1 MAEQE
6 PTFSRSF
13 AHPDR
18 RKVVAAVGAC
28 LAVIVSAAVAMG
40 ASPGP
45 STTSGAGASAAPGA
59 SAKPHAEGSERP
71 DRGVFKFKLKGGG
84 FGPFAFG
91 GPGIGIGLGRG
102 GVEITA
108 IDGSKVSLK
117 TVDGWTR
124 TIEVTSSTQITKGG
138 ATIALNDLAV
148 GDTIRFRQ
156 KRNDDGTFTVTRIE
170 VVLPSV
176 AGIVTAKTSSTITL
190 RQSDG
195 SSVTVHVNGSTQF
208 RVQGVTGAAKLSDV
222 AVGMGLVAN
231 GEKNADGSLNASR
244 VLAGDGRKLRA
255 GGKPGNPHDD
265 SQGAPDASPEGS
277 SNPG

>member
-18 RKVVAAVGAC
+18 RKVVAAAGAC
-28 LAVIVSAAVAMG
+28 LALIVSAAVAMG

-45 STTSGAGASAAPGA
+45 STTPGVGASAAPGA

-71 DRGVFKFKLKGGG
+71 DRGTFKFKLKGGG

-91 GPGIGIGLGRG
+91 GPGIGMGLGRG

-108 IDGSKVSLK
+108 IDGSNVSLK

-138 ATIALNDLAV
+138 DTIALSDLAV

-156 KRNDDGTFTVTRIE
+156 KRNADGSFSVIRID

-176 AGIVTAKTSSTITL
+176 AGTVTAKTGSTITL
-190 RQSDG
+190 KQRDG
-195 SSVTVHVNGSTQF
+195 TSVTVHVTGSTKF
-208 RVQGVTGAAKLSDV
+208 RVQGVTGTASLSDV
-222 AVGMGLVAN
+222 AVGMGLIAN
-231 GEKNADGSLNASR
+231 GEKNADGSLNADR
-244 VLAGDGRKLRA
+244 VLAGSAKKLRDGA
-255 GGKPGNPHDD
+255 KPGNPHDNSD
-265 SQGAPDASPEGS
+265 QPEASPEGS
-277 SNPG
+277 ETPG

>member
-6 PTFSRSF
+6 PTFSRSL
-13 AHPDR
+13 AHPNR

-91 GPGIGIGLGRG
+91 GPGIGIGLGPGRRRDHRDRRLERVAEDRRRLDADDRG
-102 GVEITA
+102 H
-108 IDGSKVSLK
+108 L
-117 TVDGWTR
+117 VDADHEGR
-124 TIEVTSSTQITKGG
+124 
-138 ATIALNDLAV
+138 
-148 GDTIRFRQ
+148 R
-156 KRNDDGTFTVTRIE
+156 DDRPERSRGRRHDPLPPEAQRRRDVHRDPIE

>member
-28 LAVIVSAAVAMG
+28 LAVIVSAVVAMG
-40 ASPGP
+40 ASPTP
-45 STTSGAGASAAPGA
+45 PPSGAGASAAPGA
-59 SAKPHAEGSERP
+59 SGKSHADGSERP
-71 DRGVFKFKLKGGG
+71 DRGSFKFKLNGGG

-108 IDGSKVSLK
+108 IDGSSVSLK

-124 TIEVTSSTQITKGG
+124 TIQVTSTTQITKGG
-138 ATIALNDLAV
+138 DTIELSDLAV

-156 KRNDDGTFTVTRIE
+156 QRNADGSFSVTRID

-176 AGIVTAKTSSTITL
+176 AGIVTAKTGSTITL